1 MWPCQR
7 VGFPVADAW
16 REGLQIDRNGLC
28 PCDSRL
34 LVKAYWNLPLRA
46 YSGVITGMSEADQ
59 SLRDT
64 AIRQR
69 RLDLAKKAFREF
81 YAQCFWSY
89 REDAEMTENKI
100 EFVIRGLREHG
111 GLAGYQVAAEL
122 CH

>member
-1 MWPCQR
+1 MHGAKDFRWTEMAFAP
-7 VGFPVADAW
+7 A
-16 REGLQIDRNGLC
+16 I
-28 PCDSRL
+28 SRL
-34 LVKAYWNLPLRA
+34 LVKAHWNLPLRA

-89 REDAEMTENKI
+89 REDAEITEDKI